1 MIASA
6 SAATNVNGSTFA
18 ASRRIHQV
26 AAPEVRYVLT
36 QGRRPPLCW
45 NRDRRDPSPTTGLAR
60 NAAATRVPPR
70 GAVSWSDCS
79 VARSTGGL
87 WGVVAGKATTELV
100 SVARLGSLVLG
111 GRGSRRNWV
120 AGGVGGKS
128 VRSSS
133 RSRPAARGGWPRC
146 CGPGRSSAVG
156 RRRIPWPSC
165 PAAPTSPME
174 PTISWR
180 CRARTIPGIRI
191 ATRGRYA
198 GCPAFVQQ
206 SRARDR
212 GVARGGPFD
221 WWVVGCSHP
230 RTHQ

>member
-111 GRGSRRNWV
+111 GARKSKELGCWRRRW
-120 AGGVGGKS
+120 K
-128 VRSSS
+128 VRS
-133 RSRPAARGGWPRC
+133 
-146 CGPGRSSAVG
+146 
-156 RRRIPWPSC
+156 IQL
-165 PAAPTSPME
+165 T
-174 PTISWR
+174 
-180 CRARTIPGIRI
+180 I
-191 ATRGRYA
+191 ATRSSWRVAQMLRSRTFFCSGAKKDSMAELSGRA
-198 GCPAFVQQ
+198 DLPHGADHLVAVQGADDSRDQNCDSRSVCRMSRIRAAVPSEGPGCR
-206 SRARDR
+206 SRWSVRL
-212 GVARGGPFD
+212 
-221 WWVVGCSHP
+221 VGCGV
-230 RTHQ
+230 